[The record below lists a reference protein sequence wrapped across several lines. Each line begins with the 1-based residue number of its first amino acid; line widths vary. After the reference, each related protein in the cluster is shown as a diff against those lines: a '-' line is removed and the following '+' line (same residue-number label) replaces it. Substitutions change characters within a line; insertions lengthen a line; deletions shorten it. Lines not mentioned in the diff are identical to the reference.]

1 MPWLVKLNARTVSP
15 VPSGAYPCSTG
26 ERPLPLVISVMQASP
41 RRHVEGKPCMAFST
55 WLGQAQ
61 KFFLATCPLLAM
73 IILARCVMT
82 RLWWNIEAA
91 GWIPAALGAPIGTRV
106 VIP

>member
-1 MPWLVKLNARTVSP
+1 MPWLVKLNARTVSS

-26 ERPLPLVISVMQASP
+26 ERPLPLVISVVMPVMQASP

-61 KFFLATCPLLAM
+61 KFFLATCLLLAM

-82 RLWWNIEAA
+82 RL
-91 GWIPAALGAPIGTRV
+91 
-106 VIP
+106 